1 MKTLEDQKSLENR
14 CEELLT
20 RRAQLKVFIIFDSSY
35 KIQGLANKTKKV
47 EVEKEI
53 KEISKKLRDITNG
66 LCRTLRDNPNL
77 SNTIKKIVKERSSIQ
92 NLLGETIKDLGEGNF
107 DSLSKQIDN
116 DNIERNRLGELQR
129 QEKELRE
136 AVKKL
141 EDTIKKE
148 DTTHLRTMREKNDK
162 IIELKHELVEL
173 SKKTTEELEYNR
185 KEARSKLDTTLKQ
198 YKMEEDNLEQKLS
211 ELKNSKDQSTLVHEE
226 TSKFLQSK
234 QKVYNIYICKIIHFH
249 FQEYESMI
257 EEWTLKYDEDIRNI
271 SNRFAALETERK
283 NDLERLN
290 SLKERYDKELA
301 DKKEEED
308 TLKNIAELEIEVKKE
323 EKEKVDGII
332 MIQRAWRHYKW
343 IKDAK
348 LSLEPK
354 KKKRRGGKKKK

>member
-1 MKTLEDQKSLENR
+1 M
-14 CEELLT
+14 
-20 RRAQLKVFIIFDSSY
+20 
-35 KIQGLANKTKKV
+35 

-173 SKKTTEELEYNR
+173 SKKTSEELEYNR

-234 QKVYNIYICKIIHFH
+234 QKVYNIYIYIN
-249 FQEYESMI
+249 M
-257 EEWTLKYDEDIRNI
+257 
-271 SNRFAALETERK
+271 
-283 NDLERLN
+283 
-290 SLKERYDKELA
+290 
-301 DKKEEED
+301 
-308 TLKNIAELEIEVKKE
+308 
-323 EKEKVDGII
+323 
-332 MIQRAWRHYKW
+332 
-343 IKDAK
+343 
-348 LSLEPK
+348 
-354 KKKRRGGKKKK
+354 

>member
-1 MKTLEDQKSLENR
+1 M
-14 CEELLT
+14 
-20 RRAQLKVFIIFDSSY
+20 
-35 KIQGLANKTKKV
+35 

-249 FQEYESMI
+249 F
-257 EEWTLKYDEDIRNI
+257 
-271 SNRFAALETERK
+271 
-283 NDLERLN
+283 
-290 SLKERYDKELA
+290 
-301 DKKEEED
+301 
-308 TLKNIAELEIEVKKE
+308 
-323 EKEKVDGII
+323 
-332 MIQRAWRHYKW
+332 
-343 IKDAK
+343 
-348 LSLEPK
+348 
-354 KKKRRGGKKKK
+354 

>member
-1 MKTLEDQKSLENR
+1 M
-14 CEELLT
+14 
-20 RRAQLKVFIIFDSSY
+20 
-35 KIQGLANKTKKV
+35 

-234 QKVYNIYICKIIHFH
+234 QKVYNIYIYI
-249 FQEYESMI
+249 Y
-257 EEWTLKYDEDIRNI
+257 
-271 SNRFAALETERK
+271 
-283 NDLERLN
+283 
-290 SLKERYDKELA
+290 
-301 DKKEEED
+301 
-308 TLKNIAELEIEVKKE
+308 VK
-323 EKEKVDGII
+323 
-332 MIQRAWRHYKW
+332 
-343 IKDAK
+343 
-348 LSLEPK
+348 
-354 KKKRRGGKKKK
+354 